1 MHIHVY
7 IYKANLFNYLCMA
20 FEDRRSGASSCLYH
34 MFLIPDEH
42 VQAKITAMY
51 SQPAFRLEGSCNTIK
66 RESDNLQD
74 AAFSG
79 LILDTP

>member
-1 MHIHVY
+1 MKVIIKTLKKMPKHTRG
-7 IYKANLFNYLCMA
+7 KP
-20 FEDRRSGASSCLYH
+20 GAG

-42 VQAKITAMY
+42 VQPKITAMY

-79 LILDTP
+79 LILGTP